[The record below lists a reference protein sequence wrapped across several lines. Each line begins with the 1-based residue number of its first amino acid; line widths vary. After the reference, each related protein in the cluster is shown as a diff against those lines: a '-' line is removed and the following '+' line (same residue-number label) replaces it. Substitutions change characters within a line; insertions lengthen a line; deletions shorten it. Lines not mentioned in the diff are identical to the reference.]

1 MIVNEEKIKNYNK
14 EINHTKK
21 NDEDKSIEDEDNEM
35 NSTCSQTVSNL
46 FSEES
51 NNNKSKNKNHK
62 KNKKNKTSLMGE
74 FKEQIEK
81 MIDKQF
87 EEEYIKINKDYDEKI
102 EELLNEQELI
112 YNKNEI
118 IKAKYYAL
126 EKYLKNY
133 CKKLNIDYE
142 SLILT

>member
-14 EINHTKK
+14 DINHIKK
-21 NDEDKSIEDEDNEM
+21 NDDGTSIEDEDNEM
-35 NSTCSQTVSNL
+35 NSTCSQTISNL
-46 FSEES
+46 FSDES
-51 NNNKSKNKNHK
+51 NNNKSKNK

-87 EEEYIKINKDYDEKI
+87 EEEYNKINKDYDEKI
-102 EELLNEQELI
+102 EELLNEQEII

-142 SLILT
+142 NLILN

>member
-14 EINHTKK
+14 DINHIKK
-21 NDEDKSIEDEDNEM
+21 NDDGKSIEDEDNEM
-35 NSTCSQTVSNL
+35 NSTCSQTISNL
-46 FSEES
+46 SSDES
-51 NNNKSKNKNHK
+51 NNNKSKNK

-87 EEEYIKINKDYDEKI
+87 EEEYNKINTDYDEKI

-142 SLILT
+142 NLILN